1 MPNTFGS
8 DDYGYPV
15 RQNGTMS
22 IWVCGEV
29 LIDLIPVAAGSS
41 DRAPHVG
48 GGPANTAKALAR
60 LGHEVHFID
69 GISSD
74 AYGVMSR
81 DELLADDVKLD
92 LAQTSELPTALA
104 IVSIDANASASY
116 EFKLENTATF
126 DFNLDWLPDP
136 SRYKPNVLHIGTLA
150 TVIQPGADEL
160 YDWALQVAEFAPIVF
175 DPNIRPAVMANRDLY
190 EAAVEK
196 WAAISSVIKVS
207 DDDVAWL
214 FPDASFDDVAER
226 WVRDGAALV
235 VITRGSQGLIGF
247 TADGAV
253 EVPGVKIEVADTVG
267 AGDTVGAIIVEAM
280 VEKGIMALTGDV
292 LQDVLHRA
300 AKAAGITCSRPGAQ
314 PPYKHELK

>member
-1 MPNTFGS
+1 
-8 DDYGYPV
+8 
-15 RQNGTMS
+15 MS

-29 LIDLIPVAAGSS
+29 LIDLIPVAPGSN

-60 LGHEVHFID
+60 LGHDVHFID
-69 GISSD
+69 GISTD
-74 AYGVMSR
+74 AYGEMSR
-81 DELLADDVKLD
+81 DELLADEVKLD
-92 LAQTSELPTALA
+92 LAKSSDLPTALA
-104 IVSIDANASASY
+104 IVSLNENGGASY
-116 EFKLENTATF
+116 EFKLDNTATF
-126 DFNLDWLPDP
+126 DFSLDWLPDP
-136 SRYKPNVLHIGTLA
+136 SKYKPNVLHIGTLV
-150 TVIQPGADEL
+150 TVIQPGADVL

-175 DPNIRPAVMANRDLY
+175 DPNIRPAVMGDRDLY

-214 FPDASFDDVAER
+214 FPDQSLDDVAER

-235 VITRGSQGLIGF
+235 VITRGSEGLIGF

-253 EVPGVKIEVADTVG
+253 EVPGVKILVADTVG
-267 AGDTVGAIIVEAM
+267 AGDTVGAIVVEAM

-300 AKAAGITCSRPGAQ
+300 AKAAAITCSRPGAN